1 MNYLLGETEAKQRKV
16 LSAEDVTQDE
26 RGLRQLIE
34 VFEYCSNR
42 LRFNCKLESPYSVDV
57 FAQL

>member
-1 MNYLLGETEAKQRKV
+1 MKQRKV

-34 VFEYCSNR
+34 VLYSSINLASQLQFLQLPN
-42 LRFNCKLESPYSVDV
+42 SVDV
-57 FAQL
+57 FALL

>member
-1 MNYLLGETEAKQRKV
+1 MMMFSWQSDPIRDAVNYLLGETEAKQRKV

-34 VFEYCSNR
+34 VWHYHLTF
-42 LRFNCKLESPYSVDV
+42 PV
-57 FAQL
+57 